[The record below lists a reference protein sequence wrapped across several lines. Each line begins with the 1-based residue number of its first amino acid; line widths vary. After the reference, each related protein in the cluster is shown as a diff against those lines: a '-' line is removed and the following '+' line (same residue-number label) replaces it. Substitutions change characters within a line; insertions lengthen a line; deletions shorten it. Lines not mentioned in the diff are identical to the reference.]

1 MTAKA
6 AYGDSEKMFAS
17 RSQKLAGGRAIKFAI
32 EYGSSP
38 VSYAEIIRQ
47 WQDNSDFRAFFIDLL
62 LNSPFAAF
70 RWETPPVTMATVD
83 QPFEFVLID
92 SPEISLDPDPTA
104 FAEHFEKADVGG
116 VVAFPNL
123 GGDAILIAPCP
134 VVARSDYGHLAV
146 YLRNSHVRQ
155 QHLLWELVGAA
166 MQRRISSKPVWL
178 NTAGGGV
185 AWLHVRLDDRP
196 KYYGYAPYRNAA

>member
-1 MTAKA
+1 
-6 AYGDSEKMFAS
+6 MFAS
-17 RSQKLAGGRAIKFAI
+17 RSQKLSGGRVIKFAI
-32 EYGSSP
+32 ENDASP

-62 LNSPFAAF
+62 LNSPFPAF
-70 RWETPPVTMATVD
+70 RWETPPVTMATAD

-92 SPEISLDPDPTA
+92 SPEISLDPDPAA
-104 FAEHFEKADVGG
+104 FAEHFGQTEPGG

-134 VVARSDYGHLAV
+134 DDALSDYGHLAA
-146 YLRNSHVRQ
+146 YLRNSHAPQ
-155 QHLLWELVGAA
+155 QHLLWALVGAA
-166 MQRRISSKPVWL
+166 MQRRISSRPVWL

-196 KYYGYAPYRNAA
+196 KYYGYAPYRT